1 MDHLNKS
8 ENIGPT
14 YHGEAERRKG
24 GRTSD
29 NSQDTT
35 TKGACRKLDHYW
47 TESEGISLTL
57 AFNHNNNLQC
67 IRTGHLQGCT
77 LMTYQNLHP
86 LIKYVAEIFQEIG
99 DYCLCC
105 WQEITCPN
113 V

>member
-67 IRTGHLQGCT
+67 IRTGHLHRLYSDDLPKLT
-77 LMTYQNLHP
+77 P
-86 LIKYVAEIFQEIG
+86 
-99 DYCLCC
+99 
-105 WQEITCPN
+105 PN
-113 V
+113 KICSRDIPRNW

>member
-1 MDHLNKS
+1 MQNEGK
-8 ENIGPT
+8 EEEP
-14 YHGEAERRKG
+14 
-24 GRTSD
+24 SD

-35 TKGACRKLDHYW
+35 TNGACRKLDHYW

-67 IRTGHLQGCT
+67 ISTAICIGCT

-86 LIKYVAEIFQEIG
+86 PNKICNLCRLNVEEIFQESG

-105 WQEITCPN
+105 WQEITYPN